1 MEADSRE
8 YDEFVKKEDVEIQIT
23 GEEEIRGP
31 IKESSNNLMSDH
43 ALISEQLSKEVNLPQ
58 D

>member
-23 GEEEIRGP
+23 GEEEIRAP
-31 IKESSNNLMSDH
+31 IKESNNDLMSDH
-43 ALISEQLSKEVNLPQ
+43 ALISEQLNKEVNLPQ

>member
-23 GEEEIRGP
+23 GEEEIRAP
-31 IKESSNNLMSDH
+31 IKESSNDLMSDH